1 MTADQIIKA
10 ALELPEDERVR
21 VADELM
27 ASLDP
32 EEQRRIDEA
41 WAVEIERRIDE
52 LDAGK
57 VQGRPAADVMRE
69 LREKYL

>member
-1 MTADQIIKA
+1 MTTEQIIKA
-10 ALELPEDERVR
+10 AMALPDAERMR
-21 VADELM
+21 VADELI

-32 EEQRRIDEA
+32 AEQQRIEEA
-41 WAVEIERRIDE
+41 WAREVERRIDE

-57 VQGRPAADVMRE
+57 VRGRPADEVMRE

>member
-1 MTADQIIKA
+1 MTTEQIIKA
-10 ALELPEDERVR
+10 AMALPDAERMR
-21 VADELM
+21 VADELI

-32 EEQRRIDEA
+32 AEQQRTEEA
-41 WAVEIERRIDE
+41 WAREVERRIDE

-57 VQGRPAADVMRE
+57 VRGRPADEVMRE